1 MQHPSLTPTAWRIA
15 EEARVPAA
23 EPSLS
28 WVPALLCD
36 LVAFGPLLL
45 MLFL

>member
-1 MQHPSLTPTAWRIA
+1 MQHTTLTRPAWRRP
-15 EEARVPAA
+15 EAAPAPST
-23 EPSLS
+23 EPGSS

-36 LVAFGPLLL
+36 LVAFGPLIL